1 MLSGTEMKTG
11 QLQMVG
17 EVNLKVDLKKTTATI
32 FRNLTRRYPLKY
44 FYTRT

>member
-1 MLSGTEMKTG
+1 MKTD

-32 FRNLTRRYPLKY
+32 FRNFTRRYSAKY
-44 FYTRT
+44 FYTST